1 MTQGLKNKVNISI
14 KSLKKQ
20 IKVARRNRN
29 KYNNNYKSVVTSRYV
44 RQLDS
49 LMSDKRVL
57 H

>member
-1 MTQGLKNKVNISI
+1 MTQGLKKKVNISI

-29 KYNNNYKSVVTSRYV
+29 KYNNNYKSVGTSRYV

>member
-1 MTQGLKNKVNISI
+1 MTQGLKKKVNISI